1 MPSTPTSHGSKTP
14 KLDGDSF
21 VAFDHAAAGHEGV
34 RCTESG
40 SFIAKPCTAQEI
52 AFYETSALHP
62 TFRAFMPTFIGT
74 LSSGDQQQP
83 LALAAQQSGA
93 IVLPSSDDSSAS
105 NTPPVAGSAPD
116 NAATA
121 SDSNATKQEEW
132 VPSGGK
138 KLDTGLSIVL
148 ENVASGF
155 KRPNVID
162 VKLGARL
169 WAEDAPLSKREKL
182 DAVSKETTSGSL
194 GFRIAGMKV
203 WTGENG
209 ENDEGAKTDPYATK
223 YEGKEGE
230 KGEVVEKDGFRRY
243 DKWYGRSL
251 NDSNVKE
258 GFATFL
264 AGAKAGSTD
273 RSKLLATRLAED
285 LRRLQKTLESEESR
299 MYSASV
305 LVVYEG
311 DPEAMEHAL
320 VEEAKPKEASDES
333 EGEDEDF
340 ELELQPDGSFQ
351 VMDLPGGQSGAPQQA
366 INISIDPETAQMSQI
381 GELEDEDEEEA
392 PKVHDL
398 RLIDFAHAAWT
409 PGQGPDENVL
419 MGVRNLAKIFE
430 AFASD

>member
-1 MPSTPTSHGSKTP
+1 
-14 KLDGDSF
+14 
-21 VAFDHAAAGHEGV
+21 
-34 RCTESG
+34 
-40 SFIAKPCTAQEI
+40 
-52 AFYETSALHP
+52 
-62 TFRAFMPTFIGT
+62 MPTFIGT

-93 IVLPSSDDSSAS
+93 IILPTSVDSSAS

-116 NAATA
+116 HAATG
-121 SDSNATKQEEW
+121 SGSNATKEEAW

-169 WAEDAPLSKREKL
+169 WAEDAPLSKRGKL
-182 DAVSKETTSGSL
+182 DAVSRETTSGSL

-251 NDSNVKE
+251 NDSNVRE

-264 AGAKAGSTD
+264 AGAKTGSTD
-273 RSKLLATRLAED
+273 RSKLLAARLAED
-285 LRRLQKTLESEESR
+285 LRRVQKAIEVEESR
-299 MYSASV
+299 MYSASI

-320 VEEAKPKEASDES
+320 VEEAKPKEISDES

-351 VMDLPGGQSGAPQQA
+351 VVDLPGGQPGAPQQA
-366 INISIDPETAQMSQI
+366 INITVDPETAQMGQI

-398 RLIDFAHAAWT
+398 RLIDFAHAEWT

-419 MGVRNLAKIFE
+419 MGIRNLAKIFE

>member
-1 MPSTPTSHGSKTP
+1 
-14 KLDGDSF
+14 
-21 VAFDHAAAGHEGV
+21 
-34 RCTESG
+34 
-40 SFIAKPCTAQEI
+40 
-52 AFYETSALHP
+52 
-62 TFRAFMPTFIGT
+62 MPTFIGT

-83 LALAAQQSGA
+83 IALAAQQSGA
-93 IVLPSSDDSSAS
+93 IVLPSSDYSSAS
-105 NTPPVAGSAPD
+105 NTPPPAGGGPA
-116 NAATA
+116 NEATG
-121 SDSNATKQEEW
+121 SDSKATGQEEW

-169 WAEDAPLSKREKL
+169 WAEDAPPSKREKL

-209 ENDEGAKTDPYATK
+209 ESDEGAKTDPYATK

-251 NDSNVKE
+251 NNGTVKE

-273 RSKLLATRLAED
+273 RSKLLATRLAEN
-285 LRRLQKTLESEESR
+285 LKRLQKAIESEESR
-299 MYSASV
+299 MYSASI

-320 VEEAKPKEASDES
+320 VEEAKPKEASEDES

-340 ELELQPDGSFQ
+340 ELELQQDGSFQ
-351 VMDLPGGQSGAPQQA
+351 VVDLPGGQPGAPQQA
-366 INISIDPETAQMSQI
+366 VNITIDPETAQMGQI

-398 RLIDFAHAAWT
+398 RLIDFAHAEWT

-419 MGVRNLAKIFE
+419 VGIRNLANIFE
-430 AFASD
+430 AFASE